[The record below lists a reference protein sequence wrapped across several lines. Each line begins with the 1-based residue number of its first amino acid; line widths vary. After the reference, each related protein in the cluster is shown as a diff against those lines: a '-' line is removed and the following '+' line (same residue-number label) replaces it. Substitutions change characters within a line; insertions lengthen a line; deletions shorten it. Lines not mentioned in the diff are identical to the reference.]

1 MPTAILDFDAHRLPR
16 SITLPDRYERALVLV
31 RWGGRPVGQ
40 MALPVRGGQVSV
52 RQLRETIVE
61 TATEE
66 IQRERLRAYLEQ
78 EAHPPPP
85 ATVAVCTRDRPDDLR
100 RCLAAIATMPE
111 DGREVLVVD
120 SASRGE
126 ETRLVAEEAG
136 VRYLRED
143 RPGLDVARNR
153 ALREAKN
160 PVIAFTDDDA
170 MPDRGWLRALTAN
183 FEDPRVLCVTG
194 LTMPA
199 ELETEAQELFERTN
213 GFGRGF
219 QRRVYHGTE
228 HDPFLVA
235 RIGAGVNMALRRD
248 VAELAGPFDE
258 ALDAGTVT
266 RSGGDHDMFTRILA
280 SGHTIVYDPAA
291 LSWHRHRR
299 SRSALRKALYGY
311 GVGVYADLTG
321 QLVRNRETRA
331 IGIATGWFRSQRRML
346 IRSLLGRRDHVPL
359 DLVIAELLGCVAG
372 PRAYFVARRKLAA
385 AREHAPEHP

>member
-1 MPTAILDFDAHRLPR
+1 MPTAILDFDAQRLPP
-16 SITLPDRYERALVLV
+16 SIALPDRYERALVLV

-40 MALPVRGGQVSV
+40 VALPVRGGEVSV
-52 RQLRETIVE
+52 RQLREAIVE
-61 TATEE
+61 IAAGE
-66 IQRERLRAYLEQ
+66 IQGVRLRAYLELD
-78 EAHPPPP
+78 AHSRPA

-111 DGREVLVVD
+111 DGRDVLVVD

-126 ETRLVAEEAG
+126 DTRRVAEEAG
-136 VRYLRED
+136 VRYVREE
-143 RPGLDVARNR
+143 RPGLDFARNR
-153 ALREAKN
+153 ALREAKY
-160 PVIAFTDDDA
+160 PLIAFTDDDA

-199 ELETEAQELFERTN
+199 ELETEAQEWFERTN

-219 QRRVYHGTE
+219 QRRVYRGTE
-228 HDPFLVA
+228 HDPFHVA

-248 VAELAGPFDE
+248 VAELVGSFDE
-258 ALDAGTVT
+258 ALDAGTAT

-299 SRSALRKALYGY
+299 GRNALRKALFGY
-311 GVGVYADLTG
+311 GVGVYANLTG

-331 IGIATGWFRSQRRML
+331 IGIARGWFRTQRRQL
-346 IRSLLGRRDHVPL
+346 LRSLLRRRDHVPL
-359 DLVIAELLGCVAG
+359 DLVMAELLGCAAG
-372 PRAYFVARRKLAA
+372 PRAYFAARRELAA
-385 AREHAPEHP
+385 GRERAPEDP